1 MVELSKRE
9 GRNRTCDGRYRWP
22 AACYVAACGG
32 NGLAA
37 PGMSVLPAGS
47 LKRDA
52 QSSQVRLGKGLMGR
66 HGYYGPMSPPSHGP
80 HRYVFQVFALDRA
93 LRTDLALDRKSLLR
107 EMDGKVLA
115 RGRLIGTFERK

>member
-47 LKRDA
+47 LNRGA

-66 HGYYGPMSPPSHGP
+66 HGYYGPMSPPSHSP
-80 HRYVFQVFALDRA
+80 HRYAFLVVALDPA
-93 LRTDLALDRKSLLR
+93 LRTFLSLLPETLLR
-107 EMDGKVLA
+107 FMDDKVLA
-115 RGRLIGTFERK
+115 PCPFV